1 MSFSLPPLNDPLRQT
16 FRTMDVP
23 TPGLALY
30 TLALYK
36 PGSWFSFMTYTFPL
50 SPQSLRRE
58 FTSMSTV
65 YDVQGP
71 VLEGGVTRVVDMYGI
86 SPMTFVIGGTTGQKR
101 HSADGYLF
109 TGRQSIDQVLELF
122 GLFASLN
129 QAQMARDSDKLYKM
143 EFYDYYTQSFWEVV
157 PVGPQGITQGIQAPT
172 LQFYQFRLAGIR
184 PVSAPIVSDLFADQV
199 GQMFIAASATVAGI
213 VGDFVTS
220 LVGPVTDA
228 VGGAL
233 DSAGNAV
240 SSAGKAVGSAVG
252 LY

>member
-1 MSFSLPPLNDPLRQT
+1 MPLSLPPLNDPLRQT

-30 TLALYK
+30 TLALYA
-36 PGSWFSFMTYTFPL
+36 PGAWFSFMTYTFPL

-58 FTSMSTV
+58 FVSMSTV

-71 VLEGGVTRVVDMYGI
+71 VLEGGVTRVVDMYGN

-122 GLFASLN
+122 TLFADLN
-129 QAQMARDSDKLYKM
+129 QKQMAADSDKMYTM
-143 EFYDYYTQSFWEVV
+143 EFYDYYTQNFWQVV

-172 LQFYQFRLAGIR
+172 LQFYQFRLAGIK
-184 PVSAPIVSDLFADQV
+184 PVSAPILSNLFADQV
-199 GQMFIAASATVAGI
+199 GQMFIAAS
-213 VGDFVTS
+213 
-220 LVGPVTDA
+220 
-228 VGGAL
+228 
-233 DSAGNAV
+233 
-240 SSAGKAVGSAVG
+240 SAVG
-252 LY
+252 DVVRGFVGGLVGLY